1 MELMEGLLT
10 RRSVRQYTNQKVS
23 PADMTDIVKAAMFAP
38 SARNQQVWEFVVI
51 TDQDKLAAFSAGLPT
66 APMAK
71 TAAFAVAVCADLNRA
86 ASPEY
91 WEQDCAAAM
100 QNMLLACHAKG
111 IGSVWVG
118 MHPHEER
125 ENVVKKVCHIPENI
139 KVHSL
144 MIAGYPEK
152 PAQEAQRF
160 HEEYIHQ
167 NEWKD

>member
-1 MELMEGLLT
+1 MELMEGLLS
-10 RRSVRQYTNQKVS
+10 RRSVRQYTDQKVS
-23 PADMTDIVKAAMFAP
+23 TADITDIVKAGMYAP

-51 TDQDKLAAFSAGLPT
+51 TDKDKLIRFSDGLPT
-66 APMAK
+66 TPMAK
-71 TAAFAVAVCADLNRA
+71 TAAFAVAVCADPDRA

-111 IGSVWVG
+111 LGAVWIG

-125 ENVVKKVCHIPENI
+125 EDVVKKVCAVPEKI

-144 MIAGYPEK
+144 MLAGYPEK
-152 PAQEAQRF
+152 AATQAQRF
-160 HEEYIHQ
+160 HQEYIHQ